1 GNQMINFGNTT
12 LLNSGEDIENNQSR
26 VALKR
31 WQKEGDIASV
41 PKYEFGNTFNNRFSS
56 RFVEDASYLRLK
68 NLTIGY
74 SLNPETLAKLRLNR
88 LRIYASGTNIWTLTN
103 YSGAD
108 PEVNSLDGST
118 TAQGLD
124 LYTFPQ
130 VRTILIGL
138 NLGF

>member
-1 GNQMINFGNTT
+1 
-12 LLNSGEDIENNQSR
+12 L
-26 VALKR
+26 
-31 WQKEGDIASV
+31 
-41 PKYEFGNTFNNRFSS
+41 PKSMLST
-56 RFVEDASYLRLK
+56 LRLK
-68 NLTIGY
+68 NL
-74 SLNPETLAKLRLNR
+74 RV
-88 LRIYASGTNIWTLTN
+88 YASATNLWTWTN

>member
-1 GNQMINFGNTT
+1 MINFGNTT
-12 LLNSGEDIENNQSR
+12 LINSGEDIENNQSR
-26 VALKR
+26 KALER
-31 WQKEGDIASV
+31 WKKEGDIASI

-56 RFVEDASYLRLK
+56 RFVEDASYIRLK
-68 NLTIGY
+68 NLSIGY
-74 SLNPETLAKLRLNR
+74 SLNKDLLAKLKLNN
-88 LRIYASGTNIWTLTN
+88 LRFYVSGTNLWTFTN

-124 LYTFPQ
+124 FYTFPQ
-130 VRTILIGL
+130 VRTILFGI

>member
-1 GNQMINFGNTT
+1 
-12 LLNSGEDIENNQSR
+12 
-26 VALKR
+26 
-31 WQKEGDIASV
+31 
-41 PKYEFGNTFNNRFSS
+41 
-56 RFVEDASYLRLK
+56 VEDASYVRLK
-68 NLTIGY
+68 NVTLGY
-74 SLNPETLAKLRLNR
+74 TFDQNLISKLKMRS
-88 LRIYASGTNIWTLTN
+88 LRIYASGTNVWTWTN

-130 VRTILIGL
+130 VRTILFGL